1 MSNKDKNTEVNN
13 TEVNDT
19 ESRSLDE
26 MMDALGQLIEKMES
40 GEESLEGTFAM
51 YEEGLR
57 LVKECN
63 LTIDRVEKDVLKLEE
78 DGSVSVL
85 QNRENDY

>member
-1 MSNKDKNTEVNN
+1 MSDKKTELKNN
-13 TEVNDT
+13 EINDT
-19 ESRSLDE
+19 EGKSLDE

-40 GEESLEGTFAM
+40 GEESLEDTFAM
-51 YEEGLR
+51 YEEGLK

-85 QNRENDY
+85 QDRENDY

>member
-1 MSNKDKNTEVNN
+1 MSDKKTELNIK
-13 TEVNDT
+13 VNDT
-19 ESRSLDE
+19 EGKSLDE

-51 YEEGLR
+51 YEEGL
-57 LVKECN
+57 
-63 LTIDRVEKDVLKLEE
+63 KLEE

-85 QNRENDY
+85 QDRENDY

>member
-1 MSNKDKNTEVNN
+1 
-13 TEVNDT
+13 
-19 ESRSLDE
+19 
-26 MMDALGQLIEKMES
+26 
-40 GEESLEGTFAM
+40 M
-51 YEEGLR
+51 YEEGLK

-85 QNRENDY
+85 QDRENDY

>member
-1 MSNKDKNTEVNN
+1 MSDKKTELKNN
-13 TEVNDT
+13 EINDT
-19 ESRSLDE
+19 EGKSLDE

-51 YEEGLR
+51 YEEGLK
-57 LVKECN
+57 LGKECN

-85 QNRENDY
+85 QDRENDY

>member
-1 MSNKDKNTEVNN
+1 MSDKKTELKNN
-13 TEVNDT
+13 EINDT
-19 ESRSLDE
+19 EGKSLDE

-51 YEEGLR
+51 YEEGLK

-63 LTIDRVEKDVLKLEE
+63 HTIDRVEKDVLKLEE

-85 QNRENDY
+85 QDRENDY

>member
-40 GEESLEGTFAM
+40 G
-51 YEEGLR
+51 
-57 LVKECN
+57 
-63 LTIDRVEKDVLKLEE
+63 
-78 DGSVSVL
+78 
-85 QNRENDY
+85 